1 MSAED
6 LSDLARRLTIALRLE
21 AAPIAIAFRASDAP
35 PFGAASPP
43 PNEAGRTGA
52 VPAGCVFW
60 MKATHRTFSTSP
72 SDHANCSVGSYTLGS
87 YTHGLINLATAA
99 TRDDVA
105 AVLAAGWVDEAAVTG
120 LPHVRARPESIT
132 YGPLAA
138 CTTLPDVVLVRL
150 DGLGLMGLH
159 GAIRDLRVEG
169 RPQCHIVALAKEEG
183 AVAASV
189 GCALSRART
198 GMPPQQ
204 MTCAI
209 PGSRLREVVERLE
222 SIVALDRT
230 MANYGAS
237 GTSAFTAST
246 PTAARSALR
255 ASITTDAPCAERARA
270 LSSPS
275 PPAAPVMTMRRPVKS
290 RPSRISSVVVSRP

>member
-1 MSAED
+1 MSAENF
-6 LSDLARRLTIALRLE
+6 SDLAHRLTIALRLE
-21 AAPIAIAFRASDAP
+21 TAPIAIAFSNRAGDAP
-35 PFGAASPP
+35 PFGATRPP

-60 MKATHRTFSTSP
+60 MKATDRTFSTSA
-72 SDHANCSVGSYTLGS
+72 SDHANCSVGSYT
-87 YTHGLINLATAA
+87 HGLIDLATAA

-105 AVLAAGWVDEAAVTG
+105 AVLAAGWVDEAAVTQ

-132 YGPLAA
+132 YGPLAECVA
-138 CTTLPDVVLVRL
+138 LPDVVLIRV

-198 GMPPQQ
+198 GMPSEQ

-209 PGSRLREVVERLE
+209 PGTRLREVVGWLE
-222 SIVALDRT
+222 STVALDRT
-230 MANYGAS
+230 MANY
-237 GTSAFTAST
+237 
-246 PTAARSALR
+246 AAGDAKRFRS
-255 ASITTDAPCAERARA
+255 
-270 LSSPS
+270 
-275 PPAAPVMTMRRPVKS
+275 
-290 RPSRISSVVVSRP
+290 